1 MQVIKK
7 PESGEKFV
15 SYSIDGNILSLGD
28 DEIMINLAKKERDDE
43 VVIDIVRDL
52 TQGLLMG
59 LEGATYVAEIHI
71 PPREYATEAAVG
83 EDGKDTTKLA
93 PIAFDPDK
101 VTLYLFEEA

>member
-7 PESGEKFV
+7 PENGKKFV
-15 SYSIDGNILSLGD
+15 SYSVDGNILSLGD
-28 DEIMINLAKKERDDE
+28 DEIMINLAKKQRDDE

-71 PPREYATEAAVG
+71 PPREYTAETVTG
-83 EDGKDTTKLA
+83 EDGKDATKLT
-93 PIAFDPDK
+93 PVAFDPDK

>member
-7 PESGEKFV
+7 PESGKKFV
-15 SYSIDGNILSLGD
+15 GYSLDGNILSLGD

-71 PPREYATEAAVG
+71 PPREYATETAVG
-83 EDGKDTTKLA
+83 EDGKDTTKLV

>member
-15 SYSIDGNILSLGD
+15 SYNIDGNILSLGD

-71 PPREYATEAAVG
+71 PPREYAVETAVG
-83 EDGKDTTKLA
+83 EDGENTTKLV